1 MAVANISH
9 LYKVFRLVK
18 KWKEVQQSGIVTFN
32 GKKTQSIADTLPIYF
47 TYTREE
53 IMCSV
58 IERKIVIRD
67 KKLK

>member
-32 GKKTQSIADTLPIYF
+32 GKKTQSIADTLPILGKKSCAVLL
-47 TYTREE
+47 REKLLSE
-53 IMCSV
+53 I
-58 IERKIVIRD
+58 RN
-67 KKLK
+67 